1 MSNIDNLLIVALIGV
16 SVFAVIML
24 KCYALER
31 KIERLLDK
39 ESAGKYL
46 N

>member
-1 MSNIDNLLIVALIGV
+1 MNGIDNLLIMALIGV
-16 SVFAVIML
+16 SIFAILMFR
-24 KCYALER
+24 CDALER
-31 KIERLLDK
+31 RAKRLLDK